1 MAGNA
6 NFPVWTD
13 LIRSDQSLGT
23 QSITNAGRTYSN
35 TAGGAE
41 IAGYADT
48 RDQGS

>member
-1 MAGNA
+1 MPGNA

-23 QSITNAGRTYSN
+23 QSITNGRVYSN

-41 IAGYADT
+41 IFGYA
-48 RDQGS
+48 